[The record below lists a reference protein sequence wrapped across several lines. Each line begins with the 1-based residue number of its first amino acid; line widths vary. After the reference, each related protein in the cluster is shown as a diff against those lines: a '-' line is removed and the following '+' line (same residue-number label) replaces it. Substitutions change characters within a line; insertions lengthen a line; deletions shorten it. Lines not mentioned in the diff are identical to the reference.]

1 MIWRQE
7 LRWGRFWW
15 LCDWAIVIAVVLG
28 SLIPP
33 GDFPKPVAWF
43 NDKVLHF
50 GAYFLMAFWFAGSLQ
65 RRGYVWVAV
74 WLCLLGAAIEVLQY
88 YMGFGRD
95 ADWRDF
101 VADAFGVALGLG
113 VAWAG
118 LGNWMAWI
126 ERRLTRTKAAHAG
139 DPR

>member
-1 MIWRQE
+1 MIWRKE

-15 LCDWAIVIAVVLG
+15 LCDWAILLAVVLG

-33 GDFPKPVAWF
+33 NEFPKPVALF

-50 GAYFLMAFWFAGSLQ
+50 VAYFLMAFWFAGSLE
-65 RRGYVWVAV
+65 RRRYPWVAIGLLV
-74 WLCLLGAAIEVLQY
+74 LGAAIEVLQY
-88 YMGFGRD
+88 FMGFGRD

-101 VADAFGVALGLG
+101 VADGLGVALGLG
-113 VAWAG
+113 IALVG

-126 ERRLTRTKAAHAG
+126 ERQFKTA
-139 DPR
+139 